1 MPSCSDGSRPALHGT
16 PLPRCDSGHRAAEAP
31 RKLTPSSHRTLIRR
45 TSRSPTFVRMAPERM
60 SRVRDVVRYDVPASL
75 VVFLV
80 ALPLS
85 LGIAIA
91 SDAPVMAGLIAAVV
105 GGVVAGLIGGS
116 PLQVSGPAAGLTVVV
131 AELVATFG
139 WKVTCAITVAAGLL
153 QILFGLSR
161 IARAAL
167 AIAPVVV
174 HAMLAGIGITI
185 ALQQIHVL
193 LGGDSASTAWQN
205 ITSLPGQLMNLHIA
219 DATVGII
226 VIVVML
232 SWPALPARFRK
243 VPGPLVAIVLATLVA
258 MVLRLEVDRVQLNGN
273 FFEAISLPQLPTG
286 NWSGI
291 VLGILTVALIASV
304 ESLLSAVAV
313 DKMGGSRTNF
323 NRELIGQGSANMVS
337 GALGGLPITGVI
349 VRSST
354 NVAAGARSRWSA
366 VLHGVWVL
374 VFAVLLTALVEQI
387 PMAALAGLLVVIGIQ
402 LVKLAHMRVALRT
415 GDLWVYAITVAA
427 VVFLNLLEGVAIG
440 LALAVLLVLWRV
452 IRPDIDVESDST
464 GTIPDN
470 ADATSDTPAW
480 TVRIRGS
487 LCFLSSPSL
496 HSAFGK
502 VPEKSAVTI
511 ELDTDYL
518 DHAASEMI
526 DDFVRAH
533 EATGGTVVVVE
544 RGKARRA
551 HAPVAPP
558 RRHTGGIVGLTP
570 WRSQRLRPADEEEVA
585 DVPAP
590 LRSILAGVTDYHRE
604 HAEVLRGHLSDVVDY
619 QEPDAFF
626 LTCAD
631 SRILP
636 NIITNSG
643 PGDLFCVRNIGNLVP
658 VDAPDPSVEASLD
671 FAINEVGITS
681 VVVCGHS
688 SCGAMRA
695 MLDDTERDERSTPIR
710 RWLRHARPSLSA
722 YRLDHPAGRAA
733 AELGFG
739 EVDRLAVVNVAKQ
752 VETLSR
758 HPLVGRAAAEA
769 RLRIV
774 GLYFDIRTARVYEV
788 TATGIHPAGIGHHA
802 ARLLGSESVP
812 V

>member
-1 MPSCSDGSRPALHGT
+1 MVVD
-16 PLPRCDSGHRAAEAP
+16 
-31 RKLTPSSHRTLIRR
+31 
-45 TSRSPTFVRMAPERM
+45 RMNRI
-60 SRVRDVVRYDVPASL
+60 RDVARYDVPASI

-91 SDAPVMAGLIAAVV
+91 SGAPVMAGLIAAVV

-131 AELVATFG
+131 AELVANYG
-139 WKVTCAITVAAGLL
+139 WKVTCAITVGAGLL
-153 QILFGLSR
+153 QIVFGLSR
-161 IARAAL
+161 FASAAL

-193 LGGDSASTAWQN
+193 LGGNSSSTAWQN
-205 ITSLPGQLMNLHIA
+205 VTSLPGQLMNMHGPDVAIGA
-219 DATVGII
+219 I
-226 VIVVML
+226 VIVLMVGWTM
-232 SWPALPARFRK
+232 LPAGVRK
-243 VPGPLVAIVLATLVA
+243 VPGPLVAIVVATALAAILGLNAERITL
-258 MVLRLEVDRVQLNGN
+258 DGN
-273 FFEAISLPQLPTG
+273 FFDALSLPQLPSG
-286 NWSGI
+286 NWAG
-291 VLGILTVALIASV
+291 VALGVLTVALIASV

-313 DKMGGSRTNF
+313 DKMSTTTRTDF
-323 NRELIGQGSANMVS
+323 NRELVGQGSANMVS
-337 GALGGLPITGVI
+337 GMIGGLPVTGVI

-354 NVAAGARSRWSA
+354 NVASGARTRWSA

-387 PMAALAGLLVVIGIQ
+387 PKAALAGLLVVIGVQ
-402 LVKLAHMRVALRT
+402 LVKLAHMKTALRT
-415 GDLWVYAITVAA
+415 GDLWVYGVTILA

-452 IRPDIDVESDST
+452 IRPDIDIEP
-464 GTIPDN
+464 GTDGTDGTNGTDDPV
-470 ADATSDTPAW
+470 PGRW
-480 TVRIRGS
+480 TLRVRGS
-487 LCFLSSPSL
+487 LSFLSLPAL
-496 HSAFGK
+496 HKALRK
-502 VPEKSAVTI
+502 VPDRAPTRI

-526 DDFVRAH
+526 EDFVRAH
-533 EATGGTVVVVE
+533 EANGGSVDLVE
-544 RGKARRA
+544 RGKAKLE
-551 HAPVAPP
+551 HAPLAPP

-570 WRSQRLRPADEEEVA
+570 WRSQRLRRETADAAA
-585 DVPAP
+585 DVPAT
-590 LRSILAGVTDYHRE
+590 LRSVMAGVTEYHQE

-619 QEPDAFF
+619 QDPDAFF

-631 SRILP
+631 SRVMP

-658 VDAPDPSVEASLD
+658 VEGDSSVEASLD
-671 FAINEVGITS
+671 FAVNEVGVTS

-695 MLDDTERDERSTPIR
+695 ILADAGRDGPSTPVR
-710 RWLRHARPSLSA
+710 EWLRHARGSLSA
-722 YRLDHPAGRAA
+722 FRLDHPAGRAA
-733 AELGFG
+733 AELGFD
-739 EVDRLAVVNVAKQ
+739 EVERLAVVNVAKQ

-758 HPLVGRAAAEA
+758 HRVVGRAAAEA
-769 RLRIV
+769 RLRVV

-788 TATGIHPAGIGHHA
+788 TQTGIYPAGVGHHA
-802 ARLLGSESVP
+802 ARMLGGDPAP